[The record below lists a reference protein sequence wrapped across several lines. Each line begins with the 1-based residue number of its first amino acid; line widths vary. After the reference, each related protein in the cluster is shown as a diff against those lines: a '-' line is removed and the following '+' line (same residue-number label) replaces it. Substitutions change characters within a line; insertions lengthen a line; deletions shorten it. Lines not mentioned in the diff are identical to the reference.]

1 MAKHVFELDCK
12 CKDCD
17 GTGLYVG
24 LAENSGSAVV
34 CYKCKGTGKGHIKLE
49 WEDFDGRVER
59 DDVSRVLECNPGIC
73 VRQNEEMG
81 FSLEDFGGMSYADW
95 QDGKP
100 FPQKSEMRKFTCPAW
115 WYQTA
120 DYDRKPKWDEC
131 IGIGSFSNCKH
142 FCNREECWERWDDKF
157 GSK

>member
-12 CKDCD
+12 CKDCG

-24 LAENSGSAVV
+24 LAERNGAAVL

-59 DDVSRVLECNPGIC
+59 DDVTRVLECNPGIC
-73 VRQNEEMG
+73 VGPNEEMG
-81 FSLEDFGGMSYADW
+81 FSLEDFGGMPYHDW
-95 QDGKP
+95 QKGKP
-100 FPQKSEMRKFTCPAW
+100 FPPKSEMRKFTCPAW

-120 DYDRKPKWDEC
+120 DYDSKPDWDEC
-131 IGIGSFSNCKH
+131 CWGRFSDCKH
-142 FCNREECWERWDDKF
+142 FCTKERCWERWDEEF
-157 GSK
+157 GGK